1 MEQDYLKI
9 LEELA
14 NELNKQEQATSQPQ
28 NTSQQSQEQYKAPSQ
43 NLTEE
48 DLEAKLKY
56 YKEIGTQRFIA
67 RNSAMPD
74 FAKLF
79 PYIVQYAEALFY
91 DDIQNG
97 RQLKDDYYDYLEQ
110 GKLTFFK
117 ELTNITKNTID
128 YIKQTHTPS
137 RQTNQSTTPEYTM
150 KDYYNE
156 YKKMLIKSTAE
167 KTPMEF
173 KDGYI
178 NEKGRVVAIAE
189 GELPI
194 DKKAELSEF

>member
-28 NTSQQSQEQYKAPSQ
+28 NTSQQSQEQYQAPSQ

-67 RNSAMPD
+67 KNASMPD
-74 FAKLF
+74 FSKLF

-137 RQTNQSTTPEYTM
+137 HQTNQSTTPEDTM